1 MRRPDRQPL
10 AGALL
15 RTRSRVERAAALAL
29 VLSAA
34 AALPLRAEAIP
45 AGPER
50 EKAALEIEQGL
61 MCHCGCTD
69 LTVRVCNCGVA
80 AGIKDD
86 IRERL
91 GAGQSRAEVIAA
103 YVARYGAQIR
113 SAPSKQGF
121 DLLAWWMPF
130 VAVFTAGAFLV
141 VLVRRWARQPLPAPA
156 PAEGPAAPRDASLER
171 VDRVLRDIL

>member
-1 MRRPDRQPL
+1 MRIDRRPA
-10 AGALL
+10 AGDPRRAP
-15 RTRSRVERAAALAL
+15 SRAARAAALGL
-29 VLSAA
+29 VLFAA

-50 EKAALEIEQGL
+50 EKAALEVEQGL

-91 GAGQSRAEVIAA
+91 GAGQSKADVIAA

-113 SAPSKQGF
+113 SAPSRQGF

-141 VLVRRWARQPLPAPA
+141 VLVRRWARRPLPAPA
-156 PAEGPAAPRDASLER
+156 PAEGPGAPRDASLER
-171 VDRVLRDIL
+171 VDRVMREIL

>member
-1 MRRPDRQPL
+1 VRSSRMLIDRRPR
-10 AGALL
+10 AG
-15 RTRSRVERAAALAL
+15 
-29 VLSAA
+29 VLGLILFAA
-34 AALPLRAEAIP
+34 AALPIGAAGIP

-50 EKAALEIEQGL
+50 ERAALEVEQGL

-91 GAGQSRAEVIAA
+91 NAGQSKAEVIAA

-113 SAPSKQGF
+113 SAPSRQGF

-130 VAVFTAGAFLV
+130 IAVFTAGAFLV
-141 VLVRRWARQPLPAPA
+141 VLVRRWARHPLPAPA
-156 PAEGPAAPRDASLER
+156 AAAAEGPAAPRDATLER
-171 VDRVLRDIL
+171 VDRALREIL